1 MCDEYTLFVLAEWLG
16 IYLTIVEGPSSD
28 QSAVLEASFKR
39 FRLQGLAASYS
50 ETCDPPTARP
60 PMGSSSTK
68 AQRAADG
75 RRKSSTR
82 KMPARGLRARAG
94 RAHDPQR

>member
-50 ETCDPPTARP
+50 RVPGPGIEISIGAVH
-60 PMGSSSTK
+60 GAVGVK
-68 AQRAADG
+68 G
-75 RRKSSTR
+75 EGVKKSLFTSW
-82 KMPARGLRARAG
+82 PLV
-94 RAHDPQR
+94 

>member
-39 FRLQGLAASYS
+39 FRLQGLAASYHLRCGGRTALAITATIGI
-50 ETCDPPTARP
+50 TCRI
-60 PMGSSSTK
+60 
-68 AQRAADG
+68 RVEV
-75 RRKSSTR
+75 RF
-82 KMPARGLRARAG
+82 PASQLLLRILIDYQG
-94 RAHDPQR
+94 WLT